1 MKRIKIPRL
10 FNGKKLSAATARRA
24 SAASAGM
31 DFEGIPEPN
40 MKLSRAL
47 LIVLLLHVVA
57 VSGIIAFNAIKT
69 RERAFVPPSSTETES
84 KVADSAR
91 TSSHASID
99 KTHVAETQEENDRQ
113 HEAKPSRPLPNDEQA
128 KKPSSSGKSYIVKK
142 GDNPVG
148 IAKKL
153 KVSYSDLLALNHI
166 DDPRKLKIGQKLL
179 IPEAAKP
186 KITSVKPADKKKKQ
200 KEVSSEKSDA
210 KTHRTPKALPAKSTD
225 RRASFRTNLLS
236 ALRAAAS
243 RTDAGVAHI
252 SWCRFHTLTPHA
264 S

>member
-10 FNGKKLSAATARRA
+10 FNPRKLSAATARRA

-69 RERAFVPPSSTETES
+69 RERAFVPPTSTEAENKPADTAQTGNHANAE
-84 KVADSAR
+84 KARVAMSQNTNDGQHEVK
-91 TSSHASID
+91 SSHSPAKD
-99 KTHVAETQEENDRQ
+99 EPAKTV
-113 HEAKPSRPLPNDEQA
+113 
-128 KKPSSSGKSYIVKK
+128 SSSGKTYIVKK

-153 KVSYSDLLALNHI
+153 KVSYTDLITLNHI
-166 DDPRKLKIGQKLL
+166 DDPRKLQIGQKLL
-179 IPEAAKP
+179 IPQTSNSKSTSAKP
-186 KITSVKPADKKKKQ
+186 TSPKK
-200 KEVSSEKSDA
+200 
-210 KTHRTPKALPAKSTD
+210 
-225 RRASFRTNLLS
+225 
-236 ALRAAAS
+236 S
-243 RTDAGVAHI
+243 RK
-252 SWCRFHTLTPHA
+252 
-264 S
+264 

>member
-10 FNGKKLSAATARRA
+10 FNPKKLSAATARRA

-69 RERAFVPPSSTETES
+69 RERAFVPPTSTETEN
-84 KVADSAR
+84 KPADTAQTANHANAEKARVATEQNGNDGQHELK
-91 TSSHASID
+91 SSHSLAKD
-99 KTHVAETQEENDRQ
+99 ETAKTV
-113 HEAKPSRPLPNDEQA
+113 
-128 KKPSSSGKSYIVKK
+128 SSSGKIYVVKK

-153 KVSYSDLLALNHI
+153 KVSYNDLIALNHI
-166 DDPRKLKIGQKLL
+166 DDPRKLQIGQKLL
-179 IPEAAKP
+179 VPQTSNSKSTSAKP
-186 KITSVKPADKKKKQ
+186 TNQKKSKK
-200 KEVSSEKSDA
+200 
-210 KTHRTPKALPAKSTD
+210 
-225 RRASFRTNLLS
+225 
-236 ALRAAAS
+236 
-243 RTDAGVAHI
+243 
-252 SWCRFHTLTPHA
+252 
-264 S
+264 